1 MGIQQLADSFEN
13 LENLQKLSLQGNQLR
28 EVTSVKLPMATLET
42 LDVNQCNLRLISPF
56 VVSMLEEKNKNAK
69 LRIYA
74 RGNLNV
80 SVIDIRKTLK
90 AIKGLS
96 LDLSNFDN
104 TLIEIANRSSRLRC
118 IEEPL
123 DPYIVESK
131 TDDLYNGSESSLDQ
145 ESGGTKKKEETFK
158 NGGWIFICYVQLT
171 SNCGDNLHSSTS
183 GLIIVVQLQLYSFIF
198 ILLFVPIPIYH

>member
-1 MGIQQLADSFEN
+1 
-13 LENLQKLSLQGNQLR
+13 
-28 EVTSVKLPMATLET
+28 LET

-69 LRIYA
+69 LRVNAI
-74 RGNLNV
+74 GNLNV

-123 DPYIVESK
+123 DPYIVKSK
-131 TDDLYNGSESSLDQ
+131 TDDLYNGSESSSDQ
-145 ESGGTKKKEETFK
+145 ESGGTKKKRR
-158 NGGWIFICYVQLT
+158 NI
-171 SNCGDNLHSSTS
+171 
-183 GLIIVVQLQLYSFIF
+183 
-198 ILLFVPIPIYH
+198 